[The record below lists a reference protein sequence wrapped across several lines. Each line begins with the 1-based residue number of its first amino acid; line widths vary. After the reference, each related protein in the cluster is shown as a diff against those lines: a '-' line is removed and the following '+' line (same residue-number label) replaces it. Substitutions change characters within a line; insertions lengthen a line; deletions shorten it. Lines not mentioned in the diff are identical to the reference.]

1 MFCPKCGKAN
11 DDQGKFC
18 AGCGNA
24 LQGQAAP
31 SAAPTP
37 GTTSPT
43 VAVAGPT
50 AVPPRKVG
58 VLLGIG
64 IMFVPVV
71 FSWFTLRKGHS
82 TLARAVSLG
91 WCGVF
96 FIAMAAGDKN
106 KNPSASSATA
116 SVAATAQEG
125 FKVQIAPTAQAKPV
139 EFVSESCDT
148 LARMFGPGSSLSD
161 LQKDELWKTYKGRA
175 FKWGLKITE
184 VSSDTFG
191 GYTVQFKCGRNS
203 PSLIQDIQIKYP
215 DNAKDMVMQFEK
227 GKTYEIKGVLN
238 FQSPLLGM
246 TADALQ

>member
-106 KNPSASSATA
+106 KNPSASSTTA
-116 SVAATAQEG
+116 SVAA
-125 FKVQIAPTAQAKPV
+125 V

-148 LARMFGPGSSLSD
+148 LARMFGPGSNLSD
-161 LQKDELWKTYKGRA
+161 LQKDERWKTYKGRA

>member
-1 MFCPKCGKAN
+1 
-11 DDQGKFC
+11 
-18 AGCGNA
+18 
-24 LQGQAAP
+24 
-31 SAAPTP
+31 
-37 GTTSPT
+37 
-43 VAVAGPT
+43 
-50 AVPPRKVG
+50 
-58 VLLGIG
+58 
-64 IMFVPVV
+64 MFVPVV

-106 KNPSASSATA
+106 KNPSASSTTA
-116 SVAATAQEG
+116 SVAA
-125 FKVQIAPTAQAKPV
+125 V

-227 GKTYEIKGVLN
+227 GKTYEIKGVLK